1 MLYVS
6 YRALNKRTI
15 LANFDANQG
24 IERINM
30 TKKNFNFYAQHQA
43 NQRRTV
49 LLNFMLPVVLLLVF
63 LVLYCFMVWGNMDD
77 GMTFWQSFTRTMS
90 PNLMKWF
97 AIIFAIWWIIIL
109 LWSASVLHNPV
120 STVMKAS
127 HASQVTDEMKS
138 ADSQVRMY
146 DDVVEE
152 LAIAY
157 GMPKPAT
164 YIVEDTSEPNA
175 FATGK
180 PDQAGVAITRPLLD
194 MLNRQQV
201 SGVMGHELAHVA
213 AGDSQTTMRFE
224 LFVTGLSFVM
234 LVGWTCAKFG
244 FFYVWPSDDDDS
256 GWIGK
261 AIVGAIGVLGLVV
274 AIAGLVGKLCATL
287 LKFAMSRT
295 REFDAD
301 AMSAKV
307 NQDPQGLI
315 QALTKIDSWV
325 GEQTGQKSEPLP
337 TQFSN
342 LYLVD
347 NKTHLLD
354 DHPSTKARIE
364 RLQEV

>member
-1 MLYVS
+1 M
-6 YRALNKRTI
+6 I
-15 LANFDANQG
+15 
-24 IERINM
+24 M
-30 TKKNFNFYAQHQA
+30 TKKIFNFYAQHQA
-43 NQRRTV
+43 NHRRTV
-49 LLNFMLPVVLLLVF
+49 LLNCLLPAVLLLVF
-63 LVLYCFMVWGNMDD
+63 LVLYCFLAWANMDD
-77 GMTFWQSFTRTMS
+77 GVTFWQSFAHTMT
-90 PNLMKWF
+90 PNLLKWF
-97 AIIFAIWWIIIL
+97 AIICVIWWAIIL
-109 LWSASVLHNPV
+109 IWSARVLRNPIA
-120 STVMKAS
+120 TVMNAS
-127 HASQVTDEMKS
+127 HATKVTDEMKS
-138 ADSQVRMY
+138 ADPKVRMY

-152 LAIAY
+152 LALAY
-157 GMPKPAT
+157 GMKKPAT
-164 YIVEDTSEPNA
+164 YIVENTSEPNA

-180 PDQAGVAITRPLLD
+180 PDQSGVAITKPLLD

-224 LFVTGLSFVM
+224 LFVTGLSVVM
-234 LVGWTCAKFG
+234 LIGWTCAKFG
-244 FFYVWPSDDDDS
+244 FFYMWPSDDDNN

-261 AIVGAIGVLGLVV
+261 AIVGGIGVLGAVV
-274 AIAGLVGKLCATL
+274 AIAGLVGELCATL

-315 QALTKIDSWV
+315 QALTKIDDWV
-325 GEQTGQKSEPLP
+325 AQRTGQQSTPLP

-354 DHPSTKARIE
+354 DHPSMKARIE
-364 RLQEV
+364 RLKEV